1 MLAALNNFTKATF
14 SSLQVR
20 NYRLYFIGQGISM
33 CGTWMQSIGQ
43 AWLVLKITGS
53 GTALGLV
60 TAFQFLP
67 VLLLGPMGGV
77 VTDRFPKRKLLY
89 FTQTA
94 FSLLALTLGILVAVN
109 RVQLWMV
116 YLLALGFGLLAA
128 IDNPTRQSFV
138 HEMVGSQLLRN
149 AVTLNSTAINL
160 ARVIGPALAGAL
172 IAGVGL
178 ASCFI
183 INSVSYLAVL
193 ICLLMMRDSE
203 LNAAPPIRAMKGQL
217 LKGFA
222 YMWKTPVIRDILIMM
237 AIVGTLAYEFQVSLP
252 LLAKY
257 TFHGTAASFAMLTSA
272 MGMGAVLGGLFSASR
287 GRSRPVWVAWASLA
301 FGTAIL
307 IVSLSPGLSFA
318 AIALVAV
325 GIFSILFTSLGNTTL
340 QLECQPAMRGRVM
353 AIWTVAFMGST
364 PIGGPIIGW
373 VGEHASPR
381 WSLVVGGLAALLAGA
396 YGLMSIRKNYSK
408 INPAAETAQDGQ

>member
-1 MLAALNNFTKATF
+1 
-14 SSLQVR
+14 
-20 NYRLYFIGQGISM
+20 
-33 CGTWMQSIGQ
+33 
-43 AWLVLKITGS
+43 
-53 GTALGLV
+53 
-60 TAFQFLP
+60 
-67 VLLLGPMGGV
+67 
-77 VTDRFPKRKLLY
+77 
-89 FTQTA
+89 
-94 FSLLALTLGILVAVN
+94 
-109 RVQLWMV
+109 MV